1 MDLTETITALVDEGM
16 RQSAQH
22 AGEKKEK
29 TMADTDTITRKVN
42 QKEIK
47 KIRVGKN
54 IYPVESAVHS
64 QDGVLIT
71 FTMKNGKTKEE
82 FVDRGTF
89 SARLITG
96 YPTKKEQEQS

>member
-1 MDLTETITALVDEGM
+1 MGLTETITALVDEGM
-16 RQSAQH
+16 RQSAVH

-29 TMADTDTITRKVN
+29 TMADTETITRKVN

-54 IYPVESAVHS
+54 IYPVESAAHS
-64 QDGVLIT
+64 QDGVLVT
-71 FTMKNGKTKEE
+71 FTMKNGKSKDE

-96 YPTKKEQEQS
+96 YPTKDQEKS